1 MQRNPITL
9 QLDPIPGA
17 LHPLLDGA
25 AIFDSS
31 CSAAARVYYIDKA
44 GGFFLKSAPAGA
56 LAEEA
61 AMTQSFHRLG
71 LAAAVTA
78 YIRDEQDWLLTEK
91 LPGEDCLSLQYLD
104 DPKRLSA
111 LQGEILRQLHD
122 LPLPPGLPDRT
133 GAYIETAREHYRTG
147 QYDSSHF
154 PDNWGYRCAEDA
166 IAVVERFAPLLKADT
181 LIHGDFCLPNVMLNN
196 WQFSGL
202 IDLGAA
208 GAGDRHLDLFW
219 GAWSLGFNLKTDAYR
234 DRFFDAYGRDRID
247 FDVLN
252 SIGAFEV
259 FA

>member
-1 MQRNPITL
+1 MERTPMI
-9 QLDPIPGA
+9 LDPDRYPAAFRA
-17 LHPLLDGA
+17 LLADGPV
-25 AIFDSS
+25 FDSS
-31 CSAAARVYYIDKA
+31 CSAAARVIYIDKD
-44 GGFFLKSAPAGA
+44 GGYFLKSAAPGT

-61 AMTQSFHRLG
+61 AMTQAFHRLG
-71 LAAAVTA
+71 LATEVVA
-78 YIRDEQDWLLTEK
+78 YLPAEQDWLLTRK
-91 LPGEDCLSLQYLD
+91 MAGEDCLRRQYLE

-122 LPLPPGLPDRT
+122 MPLPPGMPDRT
-133 GAYIETAREHYRTG
+133 AAYIAAAREHHRTG

-166 IAVVERFAPLLKADT
+166 IAVVERAAPMLKADT
-181 LIHGDFCLPNVMLNN
+181 LIHGDFCLPNVMLND
-196 WQFSGL
+196 WQFSGF

-208 GAGDRHLDLFW
+208 GAGDRHMDLHW
-219 GAWSLGFNLKTDAYR
+219 GIWSLGFNLKTDAYR
-234 DRFFDAYGRDRID
+234 DRFLDAYGRDKID